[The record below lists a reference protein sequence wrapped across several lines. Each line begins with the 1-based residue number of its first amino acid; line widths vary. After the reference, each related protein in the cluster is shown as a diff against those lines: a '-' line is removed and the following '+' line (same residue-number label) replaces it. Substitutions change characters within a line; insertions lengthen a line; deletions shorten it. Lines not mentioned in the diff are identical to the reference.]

1 MMVRVPRQVHGRSV
15 LALCAATLT
24 LAFPPVL
31 VAQDAGGVSE
41 AALPPRRPPNG

>member
-1 MMVRVPRQVHGRSV
+1 MMVRVARQVHSRCV
-15 LALCAATLT
+15 ALCAVTLT

-41 AALPPRRPPNG
+41 ATLRPRRPPNG